1 MQHHETGTNK
11 VGGHILHDKSGGQH
25 RHQTTC
31 SFAKDLGVLVDD
43 QLTFKEHIATATAKA
58 NRVLGVIRR
67 SFQHLEIDTF
77 IDLYKSMVRPI
88 LEYGHSVWQPH
99 LRGLRRDLEDVQR
112 RATRIVANLR
122 QLTYPQRLEA
132 LQLPS
137 LEHRR
142 RRGDMID
149 TYKYMQ
155 GIYDTKAPRLK
166 PATYGE
172 TRGNSR
178 KLFVVFA
185 TEHAGHTSHREL

>member
-1 MQHHETGTNK
+1 MKLGRTKSEGTYFMINPEDNTVTK
-11 VGGHILHDKSGGQH
+11 LPES
-25 RHQTTC
+25 
-31 SFAKDLGVLVDD
+31 SLEKDLGVLVDD

-77 IDLYKSMVRPI
+77 IDLYKSLVRPI

-99 LRGLRRDLEDVQR
+99 LKGLRRDLEDAQR
-112 RATRIVANLR
+112 RATRMVANLR